1 MASIATRR
9 IRSCC
14 QAGLRGEPGECAC
27 GSPRRGLTSSTAA
40 GVLAGPSEAA
50 LPMAAGRPWG
60 LQRGFPAPGHRGQS
74 LPRVTCQF
82 PLFLL
87 RGRQRWK
94 CYWPAAAAAA
104 AASDPQRPPPR
115 PARRALLLGTTHRA
129 HRAGGATGQRP
140 PRSAPEDPVP
150 EPLPGY
156 RGPVWA
162 SPVMEMLEFICKGE
176 N

>member
-1 MASIATRR
+1 M
-9 IRSCC
+9 
-14 QAGLRGEPGECAC
+14 P
-27 GSPRRGLTSSTAA
+27 
-40 GVLAGPSEAA
+40 VAA
-50 LPMAAGRPWG
+50 LAAASQAAQQLASWRARQKQPCPWQREGPGG

-140 PRSAPEDPVP
+140 PHSAPEDPVP